1 MKRERM
7 KMWKMHEIRELI
19 KLFEESAL
27 EEMKVESEGSES
39 KIALKKQA
47 GSPVLS
53 SYENVE
59 VLKPASAPS
68 PVEVAVKE
76 APAPVKKVP
85 AKPVQEERTQ
95 TFKENDPNIKKVVS
109 PMVGTF
115 YKSPSPDADPF
126 VKIGDKVQSATV
138 VCILEAMKLFNEIEA
153 EISGEIVDI
162 LVENGQLV
170 EYGQPLF
177 LVKTE

>member
-1 MKRERM
+1 M

-27 EEMKVESEGSES
+27 EEIKVELEGSES

-47 GSPVLS
+47 GGQVLS

-59 VLKPASAPS
+59 VFKPVPAPA
-68 PVEVAVKE
+68 PQPVAVAAKE
-76 APAPVKKVP
+76 APAPVKVET
-85 AKPVQEERTQ
+85 AKPVQEERLKTVN
-95 TFKENDPNIKKVVS
+95 ENDPSVKKIVS

-126 VKIGDKVQSATV
+126 VKIGDKVQPSSI

-153 EISGEIVDI
+153 EVSGEIVDI
-162 LVENGQLV
+162 LVEDGQLL